1 MNPYISRYRH
11 IIWDWNGTL
20 LDDAW
25 LCLDI
30 MNGMLNK
37 RGMSPLSAARYREIF
52 DFPVIDYYR
61 RIGFDF
67 TREPFEA
74 ISTEF
79 ITEYNRRKFECR
91 LRVHSR
97 EVLNH
102 FSRQGRGQ
110 SILSASQHAL
120 LERIVQHHDIRHF
133 FNEIS
138 GLDDHHAA
146 GKTANARAM
155 IRNLPLP
162 PSEVLLI
169 GDTVHDVAVAEA
181 IGVDCLLIPGGHQ
194 DDQRL
199 EASGAR
205 RIGCLSDLLPAGEK

>member
-1 MNPYISRYRH
+1 MKPDISRYRH

-25 LCLDI
+25 LCIDI
-30 MNGMLNK
+30 MNGMLNR
-37 RGMSPLSAARYREIF
+37 RGMPPLSADRYREIF

-61 RIGFDF
+61 RVGFDF
-67 TREPFEA
+67 TREPFEG

-91 LRVHSR
+91 LRAHGR
-97 EVLNH
+97 EVLSH
-102 FSRQGRGQ
+102 FSRTGLGQ
-110 SILSASQHAL
+110 SILSASQHAS
-120 LERIVQHHDIRHF
+120 LERIVNHHDIRHF
-133 FNEIS
+133 FTGIS

-155 IRNLPLP
+155 IRALPLP
-162 PSEVLLI
+162 PAAVLLI
-169 GDTVHDVAVAEA
+169 GDTVHDVAVAAE

-194 DDQRL
+194 DTLRL
-199 EASGAR
+199 AASGAR
-205 RIGCLSDLLPAGEK
+205 QIGCLSELLPAGEK